1 MAARHAAALATSDG
15 TKYTLNYLDQSTR
28 FSVWRGS
35 GERSSFSE
43 MLAAAEVQDVVVLG
57 ETHHDAV
64 AHKLQEIVF
73 ARLAARRDAALSLEM
88 FEADVQHVLDEYM
101 AGLTREEDM
110 LRDGRPWANYRE
122 AYRSLVELARA
133 AALPVIAAN
142 APRRYV
148 SAVGRDGHDALSSSR
163 AWGPQAYA
171 ALPPLPLPP
180 PSEGYVARLMA
191 DPEVVP
197 RTMSKGAEESD
208 RPVGRCPYIGLN
220 RRDGLMA
227 PMLLWDA
234 AMAHAIATALSAGPD
249 SPGSAPQRPGLAG
262 WSRAREWGGGRVGAA
277 RTVRGCPWSR
287 ATLPI
292 A

>member
-1 MAARHAAALATSDG
+1 MAARHAAALAASDG

-122 AYRSLVELARA
+122 AYRSLVELARCGPPRDRSQRA
-133 AALPVIAAN
+133 AAV
-142 APRRYV
+142 
-148 SAVGRDGHDALSSSR
+148 
-163 AWGPQAYA
+163 
-171 ALPPLPLPP
+171 
-180 PSEGYVARLMA
+180 
-191 DPEVVP
+191 
-197 RTMSKGAEESD
+197 
-208 RPVGRCPYIGLN
+208 C
-220 RRDGLMA
+220 
-227 PMLLWDA
+227 
-234 AMAHAIATALSAGPD
+234 
-249 SPGSAPQRPGLAG
+249 QRG
-262 WSRAREWGGGRVGAA
+262 RARWA
-277 RTVRGCPWSR
+277 RRSEQ
-287 ATLPI
+287 
-292 A
+292 